1 MQIVARGT
9 LLTYPDS
16 NETFKVHMNAC
27 AFPLGEVI
35 RKKGKPIAFYIRKL
49 SHAQQRSKVTEK

>member
-1 MQIVARGT
+1 MKG
-9 LLTYPDS
+9 LTYPDS

-27 AFPLGEVI
+27 AFPLGDAI
-35 RKKGKPIAFYIRKL
+35 RQKGKPIAFYIRKL